1 MKKLSLSILSIILI
15 FNGISTYSFQSKPS
29 FEDVNLTPDLE
40 ELIDDSTSRVLFLF
54 GIICVGGCPIG
65 NYIQKIKNEKN
76 VVYLLP
82 LGYKAND
89 IANFRRGLSV
99 KGKIV
104 IATEKN
110 VEFVKMLA
118 QKMEKEDF
126 KGNFILELKNKKI
139 IDIKV
144 Y

>member
-1 MKKLSLSILSIILI
+1 MKKLSLLILSIILI
-15 FNGISTYSFQSKPS
+15 FNGISAYSLQAKPS
-29 FEDVNLTPDLE
+29 FEDISFTPDIE
-40 ELIDDSTSRVLFLF
+40 KFIDDSTSKVLFLF

-65 NYIQKIKNEKN
+65 NYIQKIKNETD
-76 VVYLLP
+76 VVYVLP
-82 LGYKAND
+82 LGYNTND
-89 IANFRRGLSV
+89 IANFRRGLSI

-110 VEFVKMLA
+110 IEFVKLLA

-126 KGNFILELKNKKI
+126 KENFILELKNKKI

>member
-15 FNGISTYSFQSKPS
+15 FNGISTYSFQSRPS

-65 NYIQKIKNEKN
+65 NYIQKIKNETE
-76 VVYLLP
+76 VVYVLP
-82 LGYKAND
+82 LGCGAND

-118 QKMEKEDF
+118 QKMEKKDF
-126 KGNFILELKNKKI
+126 KENFILELKNKKI
-139 IDIKV
+139 IDITV

>member
-89 IANFRRGLSV
+89 IANF
-99 KGKIV
+99 
-104 IATEKN
+104 
-110 VEFVKMLA
+110 
-118 QKMEKEDF
+118 
-126 KGNFILELKNKKI
+126 
-139 IDIKV
+139 
-144 Y
+144 

>member
-15 FNGISTYSFQSKPS
+15 FNGISIYSFQTKLS
-29 FEDVNLTPDLE
+29 FEDIPLSPDIE
-40 ELIDDSTSRVLFLF
+40 ELIDNSTTRVLFLF

-65 NYIQKIKNEKN
+65 NYIQKIKNETD
-76 VVYLLP
+76 VVYVLP
-82 LGYKAND
+82 RECNTND

-110 VEFVKMLA
+110 IEFVKLLA
-118 QKMEKEDF
+118 EKMEKDDF
-126 KGNFILELKNKKI
+126 KENFILELKNRKI

>member
-1 MKKLSLSILSIILI
+1 MKKLSLLILSIILI
-15 FNGISTYSFQSKPS
+15 FNSVLTYSFQSKLS
-29 FEDVNLTPDLE
+29 FEDISLAPDLE
-40 ELIDDSTSRVLFLF
+40 EFVDDGTSRLLFLF

-65 NYIQKIKNEKN
+65 NYIQKIKNETD
-76 VVYLLP
+76 VVYVLP
-82 LGYKAND
+82 LGYNTND
-89 IANFRRGLSV
+89 IANFRRGLSI

-104 IATEKN
+104 ISTEKN
-110 VEFVKMLA
+110 IEFVKLLA

-126 KGNFILELKNKKI
+126 KENFILELKNKKI

>member
-1 MKKLSLSILSIILI
+1 MKKLSLLILSIILI
-15 FNGISTYSFQSKPS
+15 FNGISAYGLQTKLS
-29 FEDVNLTPDLE
+29 FEDISLTRDIE
-40 ELIDDSTSRVLFLF
+40 EFIDDSTSRLLFLF

-65 NYIQKIKNEKN
+65 NYIQKIKNETD
-76 VVYLLP
+76 VVYVLP
-82 LGYKAND
+82 LGYNTND
-89 IANFRRGLSV
+89 IANFRRGLSI

-110 VEFVKMLA
+110 IEFVKLIA
-118 QKMEKEDF
+118 QKMEKDDF
-126 KGNFILELKNKKI
+126 KENFILELKNKKI